1 MYNFKINHD
10 TKELEMVKE
19 QMNLHP
25 SIIDKVLFDEV
36 FTREYARFEYF
47 SLLAKIMNCTNTVE
61 DEKKW
66 RLLSDEFTFEES
78 DDTTDISDIP
88 EELKP
93 LMILTLFAHG
103 KLLKSYEKDDDD
115 DGERYKI
122 KSEKISLGLS
132 EFYSKCHDYVIDVEN
147 GNTTLEE
154 AVKAIKPL
162 YNEATNIVNHEA
174 VENVCKKWTDSTKEK
189 VTRSFVTGLL
199 SRYKLT
205 RYNRVKAE
213 SPLKSKAGFEKYF
226 ATWLVTNGKMVN
238 NKKQDKK
245 SVETFASICNRK

>member
-1 MYNFKINHD
+1 
-10 TKELEMVKE
+10 MVKE
-19 QMNLHP
+19 AMNVHP
-25 SIIDKVLFDEV
+25 SVIDVKTFDEV

-47 SLLAKIMNCTNTVE
+47 SLLAKIMNCKNTKD

-66 RLLSDEFTFEES
+66 RLLSDEFNFSENDS
-78 DDTTDISDIP
+78 TTNISDLP

-115 DGERYKI
+115 NDGEKYKI

-147 GNTTLEE
+147 GNVTIED

-162 YNEATNIVNHEA
+162 YNDATKIVNHEA
-174 VENVCKKWTDSTKEK
+174 VDGVCKKWQDSTKEK

-205 RYNRVKAE
+205 RYNRVKAD
-213 SPLKSKAGFEKYF
+213 SPIKSKASFEKYF
-226 ATWLVTNGKMVN
+226 AMWLVTNGTMVS
-238 NKKQDKK
+238 NKKQGRK
-245 SVETFASICNRK
+245 SVETFESICNRK